1 MFALG
6 VISAH
11 IPVGSAV
18 AAARSELS
26 AGVPEVEGREE
37 VEVGQSQAAC
47 NHPGLVGLLAALVAP
62 EWHSLGS
69 LGSAIQRRI
78 DLVEGT
84 LGLSLRLRRKWTG
97 LAEVTLDQGSV
108 HTGLGC
114 TRLVHMS

>member
-1 MFALG
+1 MFELV

-11 IPVGSAV
+11 IPVESAV
-18 AAARSELS
+18 AAHSGLS

-84 LGLSLRLRRKWTG
+84 LGLSLHLRRKWTG
-97 LAEVTLDQGSV
+97 LPEVMLDQGSA
-108 HTGLGC
+108 HIGLGC
-114 TRLVHMS
+114 TRLAHMS